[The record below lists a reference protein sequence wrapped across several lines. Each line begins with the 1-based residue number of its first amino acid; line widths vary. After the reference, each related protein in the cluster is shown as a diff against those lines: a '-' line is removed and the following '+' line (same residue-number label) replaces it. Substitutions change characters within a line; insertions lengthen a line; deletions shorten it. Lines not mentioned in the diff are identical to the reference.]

1 MIKNIKVISAVF
13 IVGAVLTGCAG
24 NRDLIAKT
32 SSSSRQDVF
41 KEIKP
46 SQTASATAQL
56 TVEFSVK
63 SFKSRFVNIYS
74 KHTDP
79 PYTAVLNIDGQAV
92 VLSDEGVMEDLP
104 GDAGKNPEVGTGWKY
119 NFKKSLLLQPG
130 KHRISIAIPVSDV
143 FVDKEIELK
152 EGENTLTLTP
162 VYITRLTKKPNYPV
176 FSAGLRGIKVLLNKQ
191 DI

>member
-24 NRDLIAKT
+24 NRDLIAKAST
-32 SSSSRQDVF
+32 SSRQDVF
-41 KEIKP
+41 QEIMP
-46 SQTASATAQL
+46 SKTAPAKTQL

-63 SFKSRFVNIYS
+63 NFKSRFVNIYS

-79 PYTAVLNIDGQAV
+79 PYTAVLNIDSQAV

-119 NFKKSLLLQPG
+119 NFKKSLVLQPG
-130 KHRISIAIPVSDV
+130 IHRISIAVPVSDV
-143 FVDKEIELK
+143 IVEKEIELK
-152 EGENTLTLTP
+152 GGANSLKLLP
-162 VYITRLTKKPNYPV
+162 VYRTRLTKKPDYPV
-176 FSAGLRGIKVLLNKQ
+176 FSAGLQGIKALLNNQ
-191 DI
+191 EI